1 MAIFASGL
9 VINKCIAIF
18 SGPMGI
24 ALFGVIKNFHVLAG
38 SILKVGADTVI
49 ISQAAK
55 TTDSPSLQK
64 DLLGSI
70 LKLSLLQVI
79 AIFFAMLFLEEVIY
93 KLAFSSVLPE
103 SFSWIIQIILALVLM
118 TVFAEMIASFF
129 NGLLDLR
136 KVFISSLSGSFLTMT
151 LALILKP
158 TSYLALSFLA
168 LSSGFFS
175 ALILGFFLIK
185 NFPTIYRI
193 QFSGIRS
200 SFSNFPI
207 SITLSIVPLLV
218 ALSFLTIQ
226 NLISKAYGLDALA
239 TFILCGT
246 LISAMLTLI
255 MSSARMYFLPKLGS
269 LTDPQERN
277 SFFKMNIYFFLLAT
291 SITLI
296 FVILFAESII
306 YILYSEEFL
315 VASGLLVL
323 RASTM
328 ILMAFFWVVA
338 VSAWEKNRFTLFII
352 PEAIREALYVLS
364 CFACVYHDLSL
375 DKVFLGFIFSE
386 VISSFFWVGYL
397 NFYKSELRVNSI
409 LLTLIYLVTFLLIYF
424 TYNLL

>member
-1 MAIFASGL
+1 VAIFASGL
-9 VINKCIAIF
+9 AINKCIAIF

-24 ALFGVIKNFHVLAG
+24 ALFGVIKNFHLLVG

-55 TTDSPSLQK
+55 TTNSPSLQK

-70 LKLSLLQVI
+70 LKLGLLQVI

-93 KLAFSSVLPE
+93 KLVFSSVLPE

-136 KVFISSLSGSFLTMT
+136 KVFISSLSGSLLTMT
-151 LALILKP
+151 LAIVLKP

-185 NFPTIYRI
+185 NFPTIPCI
-193 QFSGIRS
+193 QFRGIRS

-207 SITLSIVPLLV
+207 SITLSINPLLV

-226 NLISKAYGLDALA
+226 NLISTVYGLDALA
-239 TFILCGT
+239 TFILCST

-277 SFFKMNIYFFLLAT
+277 SFFQMNVYFYLLAT
-291 SITLI
+291 SLTLI

-306 YILYSEEFL
+306 YILYSDEFL
-315 VASGLLVL
+315 AASGLLVL

-328 ILMAFFWVVA
+328 ILMSFFWVVA

-364 CFACVYHDLSL
+364 CFACVYYGLSL
-375 DKVFLGFIFSE
+375 EKVFLGFIFSE
-386 VISSFFWVGYL
+386 VITSFFWVGYL
-397 NFYKSELRVNSI
+397 NFYKSELRVNSM
-409 LLTLIYLVTFLLIYF
+409 LLIMIYLVTFLLIYF
-424 TYNLL
+424 AYNSL

>member
-1 MAIFASGL
+1 
-9 VINKCIAIF
+9 
-18 SGPMGI
+18 MGI

-49 ISQAAK
+49 INQAAK
-55 TTDSPSLQK
+55 ATDSPMLQK
-64 DLLGSI
+64 ELLASI
-70 LKLSLLQVI
+70 FKLLLLQVI
-79 AIFFAMLFLEEVIY
+79 AIFFAMIFLEEVIY
-93 KLAFSSVLPE
+93 KIVFFSVLPE
-103 SFSWIIQIILALVLM
+103 SFSWIIQVILALVLG
-118 TVFAEMIASFF
+118 TIFAEMIANFF

-185 NFPTIYRI
+185 TFPASWLM
-193 QFSGIRS
+193 QFKDNRGF
-200 SFSNFPI
+200 FSNFPI

-218 ALSFLTIQ
+218 ASAFLVIQ
-226 NLISKAYGLDALA
+226 NLITSAYGLEALA

-255 MSSARMYFLPKLGS
+255 MSSARMYFLPKLGA
-269 LTDPQERN
+269 LKNLQERN
-277 SFFKMNIYFFLLAT
+277 SFFQMNVYFFLSAT
-291 SITLI
+291 SIVLI
-296 FVILFAESII
+296 FVMLFAENII
-306 YILYSEEFL
+306 SILYSDEFL
-315 VASGLLVL
+315 AASGLLVL
-323 RASTM
+323 RSSTM
-328 ILMAFFWVVA
+328 ILMAFLWVVTI
-338 VSAWEKNRFTLFII
+338 SAWEKNRFILYMI
-352 PEAIREALYVLS
+352 PEVIRETLYVIT
-364 CFACVYHDLSL
+364 CFGCIYNGLSL

-397 NFYKSELRVNSI
+397 NFYKSELRINPM
-409 LLTLIYLVTFLLIYF
+409 LLTMIYLITFLLIYF

>member
-9 VINKCIAIF
+9 AINKCIAIF

-24 ALFGVIKNFHVLAG
+24 ALFGVIKNFHLLVG

-55 TTDSPSLQK
+55 TTNSPSLQK

-70 LKLSLLQVI
+70 LKLGLLQVI

-93 KLAFSSVLPE
+93 KLVFSSVLPE

-136 KVFISSLSGSFLTMT
+136 KVFISSLSGSLLTMT
-151 LALILKP
+151 LAIVLKP

-185 NFPTIYRI
+185 NFPTIPCI
-193 QFSGIRS
+193 QFRGIRS

-207 SITLSIVPLLV
+207 SITLSINPLLV

-226 NLISKAYGLDALA
+226 NLISTVYGLDALA
-239 TFILCGT
+239 TFILCST

-277 SFFKMNIYFFLLAT
+277 SFFQMNVYFYLLAT
-291 SITLI
+291 SLTLI

-306 YILYSEEFL
+306 YILYSDEFL
-315 VASGLLVL
+315 AASGLLVL

-328 ILMAFFWVVA
+328 ILMSFFWVVA

-364 CFACVYHDLSL
+364 CFACVYYGLSL
-375 DKVFLGFIFSE
+375 EKVFLGFIFSE
-386 VISSFFWVGYL
+386 VITSFFWVGYL
-397 NFYKSELRVNSI
+397 NFYKSELRVNSM
-409 LLTLIYLVTFLLIYF
+409 LLIMIYLVTFLLIYF
-424 TYNLL
+424 AYNSL